1 MLLIVPRWVPL
12 SRNTVIVTENE
23 LFNTSAQIKTDL
35 HVGICNV
42 YYIRS
47 LDHVFL
53 LLSSLYVFT
62 NINVTLFA
70 ENEIVDLGVFF
81 IVGISTLSGCGSP
94 DQLDRLPELPAA
106 EEKRLRRAAQ
116 ILQQRL
122 VLRQWLATHRLQHTY
137 SKYVFEFTFIV
148 LLPKSG
154 VQV

>member
-1 MLLIVPRWVPL
+1 MLEFV
-12 SRNTVIVTENE
+12 
-23 LFNTSAQIKTDL
+23 
-35 HVGICNV
+35 NV

-47 LDHVFL
+47 LDNIFL

-62 NINVTLFA
+62 DVNILFA
-70 ENEIVDLGVFF
+70 ENEILDLSVF

-137 SKYVFEFTFIV
+137 SKYVFEFTFFV
-148 LLPKSG
+148 LLFASD
-154 VQV
+154 